1 MSTKFETVQDLVKA
15 LEAGSY
21 GAAPQTLVQGSALQI
36 ESLDTM
42 MHNVCFEDKALKL
55 QKVVGVEGAK
65 TTTVQFNR
73 ELSYGRLGGSA
84 HLEGNVGPEKTGD
97 YVRVTVPMCF
107 YSHTRRVTLAS
118 TMVDTVDGK
127 KSDER
132 QAVAAAKTIAADIE
146 FDLFRGC
153 DDFSNAGV
161 FDGHIAALPS
171 VMANMRGVG
180 LQIRQ
185 SDSQRN
191 AKDLM
196 FGAFGSDDSV
206 VLASSATLTQD
217 LIEDSHV
224 RSVMNHG
231 QADVLYVDPK
241 VLANYNKITFG
252 KERIILAGAPQP
264 STGADLKRQA
274 VSGGEVSIE
283 SSRFLSGRTGPDA
296 VSPES
301 PAAPA
306 SVSAASVTDA
316 ASPTQFV
323 AGQVYKYFVA
333 TGNEM
338 GHSRLS
344 AEASA
349 TVAANQDVID
359 VTITHP
365 SSGVARWF
373 DVYRTPAG
381 GAAASAKYIGR
392 VAISGSSS
400 TVFRDLGNKQ
410 PGFVTGFLLQADT
423 MEMKELAPYSRLKL
437 AQTDLSVPEAHF
449 RFCTLAVYQ
458 PRKNVILDNLR

>member
-1 MSTKFETVQDLVKA
+1 MTAKFETVQDLVKA

-55 QKVVGVEGAK
+55 QKVIGVDGCK
-65 TTTVQFNR
+65 STTPQFTR

-132 QAVAAAKTIAADIE
+132 QAVAAAKVIAADIE

-153 DDFSNAGV
+153 ADFSNAGV
-161 FDGHIAALPS
+161 FDGNPFSMPS
-171 VMANMRGVG
+171 VMANMRGVD

-185 SDSQRN
+185 SDAQRN

-196 FGAFGSDDSV
+196 FGSFGSDDSV
-206 VLASSATLTQD
+206 VLSGGGTLTQD

-231 QADVLYVDPK
+231 QADTMYLDPK

-274 VSGGEVSIE
+274 VSGGEVSLE
-283 SSRFLSGRTGPDA
+283 SSRFLSGRTGPDP
-296 VSPES
+296 VSADS
-301 PAAPA
+301 PPAP
-306 SVSAASVTDA
+306 VSGVAASVTDA
-316 ASPTQFV
+316 ASPTAFL

-338 GHSRLS
+338 GHSRLT
-344 AEASA
+344 AESSV
-349 TVAANQDVID
+349 TVAANADVID

-365 SSGVARWF
+365 ASGVARWF
-373 DVYRTPAG
+373 DVYRTPAN

-392 VAISGSSS
+392 VAISAAGT

-410 PGFVTGFLLQADT
+410 PGFVTAFLLQADT
-423 MEMKELAPYSRLKL
+423 MEVKELAPYSRLKL

-458 PRKNVILDNLR
+458 PRKNVIVDNLR